1 METTK
6 SHPAQVLTVNAG
18 SSSIK
23 LALFAADNPTD
34 KLSEATIDHIGQSS
48 ASLTTDS
55 QTKSVVASDHKA
67 ATRILL
73 EWLAMRSPTSHIAA
87 VGHRIVHGGPAYY
100 KPHLITHKLLADLH
114 AFMAFDPEHMPIELY
129 LIETIQKLLPAAQ
142 HIACFDTAFHH
153 ALPARAQLL
162 PIPRRFAAEGVRRYG
177 FHGLSYAFI
186 AEELRRVEG
195 DEAARGKVVI
205 AHLGSGASLAALRNG
220 ASIDTTMSMTP
231 TSGIPMSTRSGDLDP
246 GLALYMARTHS
257 FDVDAFT
264 HMTTFASG
272 LLGISETTGD
282 MKQLL
287 EIEAADER
295 AKEAIDVFCY
305 HVKKQIGALAA
316 ALGGLDTVV
325 FTGGMGEQAPKI
337 RERICTDLTFLGIT
351 LDASRNQQNAR
362 LISADGSNVG
372 VHVIHTDE
380 AVTIARE
387 TIKYIMSRTRGGH
400 ESNS

>member
-1 METTK
+1 MDITK
-6 SHPAQVLTVNAG
+6 RHSEQVLVVNAG

-23 LALFAADNPTD
+23 LALFAASDPSR
-34 KLSEATIDHIGQSS
+34 KVSEATIDHIGQPS
-48 ASLTTDS
+48 ASLITEG
-55 QTKSVVASDHKA
+55 QTKSVVANDHHA

-73 EWLAMRSPTSHIAA
+73 EWLAMRPAASRIVA
-87 VGHRIVHGGPAYY
+87 VGHRVVHGGPTYY
-100 KPHLITHKLLADLH
+100 KPHYVTNKLLADLR
-114 AFMAFDPEHMPIELY
+114 ALIAFDPEHLPVELQ
-129 LIETIQKLLPAAQ
+129 LIEAIQKLLPAAE
-142 HIACFDTAFHH
+142 HVVCFDTAFHH
-153 ALPARAQLL
+153 NLPIRAQRL

-186 AEELRRVEG
+186 VEELRRIEG
-195 DEAARGKVVI
+195 DTAARGKIVI
-205 AHLGSGASLAALRNG
+205 AHLGSGASLAAVQDG
-220 ASIDTTMSMTP
+220 VSVDTTMSMTP

-246 GLALYMARTHS
+246 GLALYLARTHH
-257 FDVDAFT
+257 FDADAFS
-264 HMTTFASG
+264 HMATFESG

-287 EIEAADER
+287 ETEADDER
-295 AKEAIDVFCY
+295 AKEAVDIFCY

-316 ALGGLDTVV
+316 ALGGLHTLV

-337 RERICTDLTFLGIT
+337 RERICADLAFLGIT

-362 LISADGSNVG
+362 LISADGSGVG

-387 TIKYIMSRTRGGH
+387 IIKYIKS
-400 ESNS
+400 